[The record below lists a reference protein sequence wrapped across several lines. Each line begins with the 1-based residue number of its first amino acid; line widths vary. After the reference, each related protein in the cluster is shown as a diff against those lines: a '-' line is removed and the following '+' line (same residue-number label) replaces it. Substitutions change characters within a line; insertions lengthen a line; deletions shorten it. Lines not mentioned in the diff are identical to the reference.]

1 MTGVFYY
8 ANNDLILQVK
18 YSHETDT
25 LLYSSHR
32 RISDREQKVIESH
45 IPANVAV
52 ESRSA
57 TFYYLGI
64 NHKLTQIFGLLSF
77 IRPFESD
84 VTISDKAIEHLIS
97 ANKELIS
104 QSDCPN

>member
-8 ANNDLILQVK
+8 ANSDLMLQVK
-18 YSHETDT
+18 YSHETNT

-32 RISDREQKVIESH
+32 RISDREREVIESH
-45 IPANVAV
+45 IPSNVAV

-64 NHKLTQIFGLLSF
+64 NYKLTQIFSLLSL
-77 IRPFESD
+77 IQPFESD
-84 VTISDKAIEHLIS
+84 ITISDKSIEHLIS

-104 QSDCPN
+104 QLDSPN

>member
-8 ANNDLILQVK
+8 ANSDLMLQVK
-18 YSHETDT
+18 YSQETNT

-32 RISDREQKVIESH
+32 KISDHERKTIENH

-52 ESRSA
+52 ESRLA

-64 NHKLTQIFGLLSF
+64 NYKLTQIFGLLSF
-77 IRPFESD
+77 IQPFESD
-84 VTISDKAIEHLIS
+84 VTISDKSIEHLIS
-97 ANKELIS
+97 ANKELVS
-104 QSDCPN
+104 QLDCQN

>member
-8 ANNDLILQVK
+8 ANSDLMLQVK
-18 YSHETDT
+18 FSSETDT

-32 RISDREQKVIESH
+32 RISDREREVIERH
-45 IPANVAV
+45 IPTNVAV

-64 NHKLTQIFGLLSF
+64 NHKLTQIFSLLSF
-77 IRPFESD
+77 IKPFESD

-97 ANKELIS
+97 ANKELVS
-104 QSDCPN
+104 QLDCPN

>member
-32 RISDREQKVIESH
+32 KISDREQKVIESH

-52 ESRSA
+52 ESA
-57 TFYYLGI
+57 LG
-64 NHKLTQIFGLLSF
+64 HFLLSG
-77 IRPFESD
+77 
-84 VTISDKAIEHLIS
+84 H
-97 ANKELIS
+97 
-104 QSDCPN
+104 

>member
-8 ANNDLILQVK
+8 ANSDLILQVK

-32 RISDREQKVIESH
+32 IISDSEKKVIETH
-45 IPANVAV
+45 IPTNIAV

-64 NHKLTQIFGLLSF
+64 NHKLTQIFSLLSL

-84 VTISDKAIEHLIS
+84 VTISDRSVEHLIN
-97 ANKELIS
+97 ANKDLIS
-104 QSDCPN
+104 DLKFAN